1 MAGTLPF
8 LALPRIVG
16 RARDALQHDETEA
29 IVYLRGTITWES
41 ALKLKKEIEVLVE
54 AGVQQLD
61 LMISSGGGNADAALM
76 LVDLIEGLA
85 GITTVRTIID
95 GVAAS
100 AATLISVSGHERWI
114 HERGWMMIHLPSI
127 GTSGPF
133 RANAA
138 ELSVTMANMLFTVNQ
153 MKDIYRKNLY
163 DKKKEELKNPN
174 ENAAQINEAIKANAT
189 ENFGKIEE
197 HLKQDNYI
205 GASDCL
211 KLNLVDHDKLPVR
224 TVDPSENTR
233 KSSAEAAQREND
245 SQLVWG
251 FVARK
256 PP

>member
-1 MAGTLPF
+1 MDGTLPF
-8 LALPRIVG
+8 LAMPRIVG
-16 RARDALQHDETEA
+16 RARGALQSGETAA

-41 ALKLKKEIEVLVE
+41 ALKLKKEIELLVE
-54 AGVQQLD
+54 AGVKQLD
-61 LMISSGGGNADAALM
+61 LMIWSGGGSVDAALM
-76 LVDLIEGLA
+76 LVDLIKGLT

-138 ELSVTMANMLFTVNQ
+138 ELSVTMKNMKLAVDQ

-163 DKKKEELKNPN
+163 DKEELKDPK
-174 ENAAQINEAIKANAT
+174 ENATQIEAQIDANAA
-189 ENFGKIEE
+189 ENFETIEE

-205 GASDCL
+205 PASECL
-211 KLNLVDHDKLPVR
+211 RLNLVDHDKLPVR
-224 TVDPSENTR
+224 EVDSSEYTP
-233 KSSAEAAQREND
+233 KDSAEAALREK
-245 SQLVWG
+245 LVWG
-251 FVARK
+251 FLARN